1 MYPSLKFAVSTFL
14 ISVFVTGAALA
25 ADEPQYSGFLG
36 DEVYAKLEPV
46 EIRKGTVAQRW
57 VGPKLN
63 FANYKSILVDDVVLY
78 PKPQPGPQVNAE
90 TLKAIQDYVSE
101 KLTMKVGSVLNL
113 ADRPG
118 SQVLRLQVA
127 ITGVEIKTEGMK
139 AYEVVPMAAI
149 FGGLKAVTGTRDR
162 EVRVFVEAKFTDSVT
177 GELVGAAVRR
187 IEGEKLKGKKDQLSL
202 EDMQEN
208 LDSAADDAK
217 NTLDKVFSDK

>member
-1 MYPSLKFAVSTFL
+1 VYPSLKIAVSTFL

-36 DEVYAKLEPV
+36 DEVYAKLELV

-78 PKPQPGPQVNAE
+78 PKPQPGPQVSAE

-113 ADRPG
+113 ADGPG
-118 SQVLRLQVA
+118 SQVLRLQAA

-139 AYEVVPMAAI
+139 AYEIVPVAAI
-149 FGGLKAVTGTRDR
+149 FGGLKAATGKRDR

>member
-1 MYPSLKFAVSTFL
+1 MYASLKITVFAFL
-14 ISVFVTGAALA
+14 IGVFVTGAALA

-36 DEVYAKLEPV
+36 DEVYAKLELV

-90 TLKAIQDYVSE
+90 TLKAIQGYVSE

-162 EVRVFVEAKFTDSVT
+162 EVRVFVEAKFTDSET

-187 IEGEKLKGKKDQLSL
+187 IEGEKLKGKKEQLSL
-202 EDMQEN
+202 EHMQEN
-208 LDSAADDAK
+208 LDTAADDTK
-217 NTLDKVFSDK
+217 NIFEHIFSDK